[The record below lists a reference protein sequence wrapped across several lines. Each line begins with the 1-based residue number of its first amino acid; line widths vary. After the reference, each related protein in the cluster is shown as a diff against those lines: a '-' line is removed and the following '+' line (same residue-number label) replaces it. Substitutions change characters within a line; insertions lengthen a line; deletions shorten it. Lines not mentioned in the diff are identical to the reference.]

1 MLSKWKDL
9 SRETRGLW
17 SPYVRRWDVAHGG
30 VYCPAVYKTPIYR
43 CATDL
48 PFCLGGGM
56 EELCTFAGVGVYSKP
71 LEKAGEE
78 CLEDVAIL
86 LLASFDCMFSPP
98 SS

>member
-1 MLSKWKDL
+1 MVAFIAQLFTKRLSTGVQLICL
-9 SRETRGLW
+9 SVW
-17 SPYVRRWDVAHGG
+17 
-30 VYCPAVYKTPIYR
+30 
-43 CATDL
+43 
-48 PFCLGGGM
+48 GGGM